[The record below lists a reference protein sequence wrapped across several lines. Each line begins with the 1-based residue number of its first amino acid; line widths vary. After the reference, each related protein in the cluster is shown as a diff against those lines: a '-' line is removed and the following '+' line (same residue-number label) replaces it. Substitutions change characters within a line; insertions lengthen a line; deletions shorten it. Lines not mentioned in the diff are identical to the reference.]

1 MCYFEPNLPYALI
14 SSTLTFWFPMIIM
27 LSVYYKVFKEAM
39 KQKQNMERMNNIRA
53 LPVSNNLGKNSF
65 ESDKTT
71 HELLGKS
78 SKVFTFHKLS
88 LWLFKTVFSVNIQ
101 LFSTHCVQSNPTL
114 VMRSPAPTLAPT
126 NLSLRT
132 PFPPQSW
139 TVWRSL
145 QSKQTQPP
153 SPMDLM
159 ITDHEVPATAR
170 GGQGRESALKYRQ
183 WTRREILFL

>member
-78 SKVFTFHKLS
+78 SKVFTFHKLN
-88 LWLFKTVFSVNIQ
+88 FKVCDYLRLSFQSIFNSFQLIVFRAIQ
-101 LFSTHCVQSNPTL
+101 L
-114 VMRSPAPTLAPT
+114 
-126 NLSLRT
+126 
-132 PFPPQSW
+132 
-139 TVWRSL
+139 
-145 QSKQTQPP
+145 
-153 SPMDLM
+153 
-159 ITDHEVPATAR
+159 
-170 GGQGRESALKYRQ
+170 
-183 WTRREILFL
+183 